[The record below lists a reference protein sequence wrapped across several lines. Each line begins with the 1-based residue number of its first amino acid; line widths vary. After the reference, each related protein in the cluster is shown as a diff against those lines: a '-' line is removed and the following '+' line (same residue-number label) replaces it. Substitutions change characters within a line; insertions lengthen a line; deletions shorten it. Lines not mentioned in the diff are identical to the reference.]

1 MTFCNFLKILLFTK
15 INYMMN
21 RLQPVTQPQIN
32 EYIYIYTHM
41 HITDERA
48 NKVFRCSFTRRDRKL
63 ILLLLPTILCLFHA
77 SLNQLS

>member
-32 EYIYIYTHM
+32 EYIYTHM
-41 HITDERA
+41 HIFTDERV
-48 NKVFRCSFTRRDRKL
+48 NKVFRCSFIRTDRKL